1 MFLLSSTL
9 VSGTTG
15 WMRKRDRLSRRVVDV
30 QFSRCNSSLD
40 EEPCAMKR
48 ARSLRS
54 GFTLVE
60 LLMSMAIVALLA
72 ALAVP
77 RWARLT
83 ERSVVAA
90 MRTDV
95 RNLAVLEESHFYD
108 VAVYTSDLS
117 LLGSR
122 GFVMTAGVQLQIT
135 EATNTGWS
143 ASASHANTVQECH
156 LFVGTAAPV
165 GSATEDGRIDCR

>member
-1 MFLLSSTL
+1 
-9 VSGTTG
+9 
-15 WMRKRDRLSRRVVDV
+15 
-30 QFSRCNSSLD
+30 
-40 EEPCAMKR
+40 MKR
-48 ARSLRS
+48 AYSLQS
-54 GFTLVE
+54 GYTLVE

-83 ERSVVAA
+83 ERSLVAA

-108 VAVYTSDLS
+108 GAVYTSDLS

-122 GFVMTAGVQLQIT
+122 GFVMTAGVQLQIK

-143 ASASHANTVQECH
+143 VSADHANSLQQCH
-156 LFVGTAAPV
+156 LFIGTAAPV

>member
-1 MFLLSSTL
+1 
-9 VSGTTG
+9 
-15 WMRKRDRLSRRVVDV
+15 
-30 QFSRCNSSLD
+30 
-40 EEPCAMKR
+40 MKR
-48 ARSLRS
+48 IRPRPS

-60 LLMSMAIVALLA
+60 LLMSMAIIGLLA
-72 ALAVP
+72 AFAVP

-83 ERSVVAA
+83 ERSIIAA

-95 RNLAVLEESHFYD
+95 RNLAVLEESYFYD

-117 LLGSR
+117 VLGNR
-122 GFVMTAGVQLQIT
+122 GYVVTAGVQLEIK

-143 ASASHANTVQECH
+143 VSASHANTLQECH

-165 GSATEDGRIDCR
+165 GSATQDGRVDCR